1 MSALPSTPTGTF
13 GKGRGKLIGSAL
25 GFRDNSGRPGI
36 KTNYSSPDHSARE
49 EMESHD
55 MRGMQAGTA
64 SSSDTMSVLLQF
76 MQVQQDREER
86 RWKMLL
92 DHEQGRREADIA
104 QQERWLQVEESRSK
118 REGEEKRRKEMK
130 IEGLKL
136 APLEDRDNVDEY
148 LDQFERIAEIQDWK
162 KETWPSRLLPYLR
175 GAARSLYFA
184 LPSEDQTEYDQLRVA
199 LMKRFNLTAEG
210 YRQRFRDARKEQ
222 GETFEQFL
230 VRLNGNFRKWAS
242 LAQKD
247 IANAEDLKDLII
259 GEQFMETL
267 STDLAIRVRERQ
279 PANTQ
284 EAARAADI
292 VIEAKK
298 ATWKPQA
305 SGQAGG
311 SSKNQGDRKN
321 KDSKTGMSD
330 AEAIK
335 LAREKGLCF
344 KCKKPGH
351 MKKDCK
357 STAAIRQS
365 PEKGHNKVPVLS
377 HCQGCSQKMFYPRC
391 SVHLNGR
398 EVLTLS

>member
-1 MSALPSTPTGTF
+1 M
-13 GKGRGKLIGSAL
+13 
-25 GFRDNSGRPGI
+25 
-36 KTNYSSPDHSARE
+36 
-49 EMESHD
+49 
-55 MRGMQAGTA
+55 
-64 SSSDTMSVLLQF
+64 
-76 MQVQQDREER
+76 
-86 RWKMLL
+86 
-92 DHEQGRREADIA
+92 
-104 QQERWLQVEESRSK
+104 
-118 REGEEKRRKEMK
+118 
-130 IEGLKL
+130 
-136 APLEDRDNVDEY
+136 
-148 LDQFERIAEIQDWK
+148 
-162 KETWPSRLLPYLR
+162 
-175 GAARSLYFA
+175 
-184 LPSEDQTEYDQLRVA
+184 A
-199 LMKRFNLTAEG
+199 LMNRFNLTAEG

-321 KDSKTGMSD
+321 KDSKMGMSD
-330 AEAIK
+330 AEEIK

-357 STAAIRQS
+357 STADIRQS

-398 EVLTLS
+398 EVEALRDTGADTLIVDRTLVSPGELSGREKWVTLAATGYQVKCDTAYVHLQSPFFSGKALALVMDDCLVPVIIGNQVELEQGEEHEIPVYGHEPEHIGAVETRAMVRKKNDPDKKLTVSRPLIGEMGPEEIGRLQREDQTLKKAWENVKSKQHFKGRDGSIHFEKKQDLLADA